1 MKMTKYHTFYTLDY
15 IAEKGLRIKPKDEEE
30 AKQVIAYLY
39 AMGYQWLSYTMQDTF
54 YSYYGDKTSYCIYPD
69 KEIAFSGE
77 MNKWIAPQQIVGK
90 EETDN
95 IGSNCSFDKFIKE
108 QVKTNTIK
116 EENEMLELVKLYK
129 DRKMDKLFKDAD
141 AAQSVAWEKDT
152 TYKAL
157 KDLAEKTKTKDGYL
171 FTFNFEVMPDSV
183 RKEIDKIQKDREE
196 KEIQLNKFIDE
207 VNAQLDLC
215 ETYGQKIVVLTGY
228 EILDESGRLTV

>member
-1 MKMTKYHTFYTLDY
+1 MKMTKYHEFYTLDY

-39 AMGYQWLSYTMQDTF
+39 AMGYQWSSGTMQDTF
-54 YSYYGDKTSYCIYPD
+54 YSYYGDKTSYCIYP
-69 KEIAFSGE
+69 KEIAFSDE
-77 MNKWIAPQQIVGK
+77 MSGWIAPQQIVGK
-90 EETDN
+90 EEKD
-95 IGSNCSFDKFIKE
+95 CSFDKFIKE
-108 QVKTNTIK
+108 QIKPNTIK

-141 AAQSVAWEKDT
+141 AAQSEAWEKDT

-157 KDLAEKTKTKDGYL
+157 KDLAEKTKTKNGYL

>member
-108 QVKTNTIK
+108 Q
-116 EENEMLELVKLYK
+116 LVKN
-129 DRKMDKLFKDAD
+129 
-141 AAQSVAWEKDT
+141 Q
-152 TYKAL
+152 
-157 KDLAEKTKTKDGYL
+157 
-171 FTFNFEVMPDSV
+171 N
-183 RKEIDKIQKDREE
+183 KESKI
-196 KEIQLNKFIDE
+196 
-207 VNAQLDLC
+207 
-215 ETYGQKIVVLTGY
+215 
-228 EILDESGRLTV
+228 